1 MCTACEFLCS
11 LVSGFPVV
19 GVAHAVVLIGVLCCK
34 NRDTY
39 TADRKSLIFIAGI
52 LAHFARNCDKL
63 CFLYGHGICSSCAVG
78 QQNALPISK
87 SSFCGITDFNG
98 EVNSLKQL
106 CTAVDT
112 ADYYLV
118 LKRKIP
124 LVYDFKGIE
133 VKLCARLPQNVGFA
147 VYILEAEALPVKGI
161 AVLIDNIDL

>member
-19 GVAHAVVLIGVLCCK
+19 GVANAVVLVGVLCCK

-39 TADRKSLIFIAGI
+39 TADRKPLIFIACI

-63 CFLYGHGICSSCAVG
+63 CFLCGGIG

-87 SSFCGITDFNG
+87 SSFRSITDFNG
-98 EVNSLKQL
+98 EVDSLKQL

-118 LKRKIP
+118 LKRKIS

-133 VKLCARLPQNVGFA
+133 VKLCARLPQNVGF
-147 VYILEAEALPVKGI
+147 VIDIPEAEALPVKGI